1 MRDGPHDIPSVLM
14 ERGGR
19 MSKIPRTAKGGGGGT
34 TNAPSLH
41 GEATIIYR
49 GCAAVLPDVDVAGT
63 NRLALV
69 GVEPAREQG
78 EGVARDGEEDLQRIL
93 GGAYAGVLKGRL
105 LVVGRGHAG
114 ERGAVV
120 KVDATILEKR
130 GGEWNGEGETLGH
143 DGTTR
148 ARPYSGQA
156 RDKNRFRP

>member
-14 ERGGR
+14 
-19 MSKIPRTAKGGGGGT
+19 GGGT
-34 TNAPSLH
+34 DERNRADSEGVRGPTNAPSLH

-49 GCAAVLPDVDVAGT
+49 GCAAVLPNVDVAGT

-93 GGAYAGVLKGRL
+93 GGAYADVLKGRL
-105 LVVGRGHAG
+105 LVVGRRHGG

-120 KVDATILEKR
+120 KVDATALEKR
-130 GGEWNGEGETLGH
+130 GGEGMEWRG
-143 DGTTR
+143 
-148 ARPYSGQA
+148 
-156 RDKNRFRP
+156 RDVRT